1 MITYAFVNSA
11 DGRVEF
17 CVSPSDSSIYKDG
30 QIVDGRLV
38 KVLPSSLTTKEAI
51 DNKRWTGSR
60 FEDMPEKP
68 GDYYLWNGINW
79 EFDEPSFLS
88 AVRERRRNFL
98 VASDWTQVLDASV
111 DSTVWAAYRQEL
123 RDLPSTLTGQERSL
137 EDVTW
142 PSPPT
147 D

>member
-1 MITYAFVNSA
+1 MITYAFVNTT

-17 CVSPSDSSIYKDG
+17 CVSPSDSSIYSDG

-38 KVLPSSLTTKEAI
+38 KALPSNLTTKEAI

-68 GDYYLWNGINW
+68 SEYYVWNGINW
-79 EFDEPSFLS
+79 EFDNSDFLA

-98 VASDWTQVLDASV
+98 LASDWTQVLDAPV
-111 DSTVWAAYRQEL
+111 DSAAWSAYRQEL
-123 RDLPSTLTGQERSL
+123 RDLPSALTGEERSL
-137 EDVTW
+137 EDITW
-142 PSPPT
+142 PLAPT